1 VSAPS
6 NEDLPDGASWVRRH
20 RELLEPALAAAALL
34 AAWMLERT
42 GAHPGFWGTL
52 YAVSFAVAGYEAL
65 AEGTRAAL
73 RLRLDVDFLMAV
85 AAIGAAAIGE
95 YAEGAML
102 LVLFSLGHGLE
113 HYAMGQA
120 RKAIRALGRLT
131 PTVAWVRRG
140 GAFVEVPVASV
151 TVGDVVRIRPSER
164 VPMDGTVE
172 SGASSVDQSPITGE
186 SVPVEK
192 GPGDDVFAGTLNG
205 DGMLEVRVTRVAAD
219 STVARMIRLVEEAQ
233 GQKSTTQRYAERFTR
248 IYVPC
253 VVAATILM
261 WTVPPAFGWLTWAD
275 SFLRAM
281 TLLVGASPCALAI
294 STPAAVLSGVA
305 RAARAGILIKGGAHL
320 ESLGAIRAF
329 AMDKTGTLTAGRP
342 ALRRVIAIDGTPED
356 RVLAVAAS
364 LEEHSTHPLAHAVLA
379 AARSRGIAAR
389 PATDVQAIRGKGMSG
404 TVDGIPARLGALRL
418 FDGTDGAPEATD
430 AARSA
435 IAELEAEACTA
446 MLVAHGDRFIGAV
459 GLIDG
464 PRPEA
469 RTAVAALHALGV
481 RPLVMLTGDN
491 ERVAR
496 AVGDLVG
503 VDEVRASLMPERKIE
518 AVRELLSVH
527 RSVAMVGDGVNDAP
541 ALAAATVGIAMGK
554 SGTDVALEAAD
565 VALMSDDL
573 MRLPMAVGISRAAR
587 AIVRQNVAISMGMV
601 FVLIPLAVAGAVPV
615 WLAVIMHEGSTVA
628 VVLNSLRL
636 LGYRAPAPGAD
647 VPGTARAPQ
656 VPPG

>member
-1 VSAPS
+1 MSGTAIDEHP
-6 NEDLPDGASWVRRH
+6 EGASWLRRH
-20 RELLEPALAAAALL
+20 WDLAEPAIAGAALL
-34 AAWMLERT
+34 AAWLCERA
-42 GAHPGFWGTL
+42 GLPAWQWGTL
-52 YAVSFAVAGYEAL
+52 YAASYMVAGHAAL
-65 AEGTRAAL
+65 LEGARAAL

-131 PTVAWVRRG
+131 PTSAWVRRG
-140 GAFVEVPVASV
+140 ERFEEVPVAV
-151 TVGDVVRIRPSER
+151 LAVGDVVRVRPGER
-164 VPMDGTVE
+164 VPMDGTVVAGI
-172 SGASSVDQSPITGE
+172 GAIDQSPITGE

-192 GPGDDVFAGTLNG
+192 APGDDAFAGTLNG
-205 DGMLEVRVTRVAAD
+205 DGLLEVRVGRLAAD

-248 IYVPC
+248 VYVPC
-253 VVAATILM
+253 VVGATVLM
-261 WTVPPAFGWLTWAD
+261 WTVPPAAGWLPWQEA
-275 SFLRAM
+275 FLRAM

-294 STPAAVLSGVA
+294 STPAAVLAGVA

-320 ESLGAIRAF
+320 ESLGAVRAF
-329 AMDKTGTLTAGRP
+329 AMDKTGTLTVGRP
-342 ALRRVIAIDGTPED
+342 AVREVVALGGHAESD
-356 RVLAVAAS
+356 VLALAAA
-364 LEEHSTHPLAHAVLA
+364 LEEHSTHPLAHAVVA
-379 AARSRGIAAR
+379 AARARGIAFERASD
-389 PATDVQAIRGKGMSG
+389 AQAIRGKGMSG
-404 TVDGIPARLGALRL
+404 TVGGRDVRLGALRL
-418 FDGTDGAPEATD
+418 FDGQGGAPRATP
-430 AARSA
+430 
-435 IAELEAEACTA
+435 EAEAAVHRLESHACTA
-446 MLVAHGDRFIGAV
+446 MLVSRDGTFVGAV

-469 RTAVAALHALGV
+469 AEAIAALHALGV
-481 RPLVMLTGDN
+481 RPVVMLTGDN
-491 ERVAR
+491 Q
-496 AVGDLVG
+496 AVGDAVGRLVG
-503 VDEVRASLMPERKIE
+503 VDEVRASLMPEMKIE
-518 AVRELLSVH
+518 SVRGLLASH
-527 RSVAMVGDGVNDAP
+527 GSVAMVGDGVNDAP

-573 MRLPMAVGISRAAR
+573 MRLPFAVGISRASR
-587 AIVRQNVAISMGMV
+587 AIVRQNVTISMGMV
-601 FVLIPLAVAGAVPV
+601 FILIPLAVAGAIPV

-636 LGYRAPAPGAD
+636 LGYRAAGAPAG
-647 VPGTARAPQ
+647 RAPQ

>member
-1 VSAPS
+1 
-6 NEDLPDGASWVRRH
+6 
-20 RELLEPALAAAALL
+20 
-34 AAWMLERT
+34 M
-42 GAHPGFWGTL
+42 
-52 YAVSFAVAGYEAL
+52 
-65 AEGTRAAL
+65 
-73 RLRLDVDFLMAV
+73 RLDVDFLMAV

-131 PTVAWVRRG
+131 PTAAWVRRG
-140 GAFVEVPVASV
+140 DAFVEVPVASV
-151 TVGDVVRIRPSER
+151 TVGDVVRVRPSER

-172 SGASSVDQSPITGE
+172 AGSSSVDQSPITGE
-186 SVPVEK
+186 SIPVEK
-192 GPGDDVFAGTLNG
+192 GARDEVFAGTLNG
-205 DGMLEVRVTRVAAD
+205 DGLLEVRVTRIAAD
-219 STVARMIRLVEEAQ
+219 STVSRMIRLVEEAQ

-248 IYVPC
+248 VYVPC
-253 VVAATILM
+253 VVAATVLM
-261 WTVPPAFGWLTWAD
+261 WTLPPMAGWLTWPE

-294 STPAAVLSGVA
+294 STPAAVLAGVA

-320 ESLGAIRAF
+320 ESLGAIKAF
-329 AMDKTGTLTAGRP
+329 AMDKTGTLTLGRP

-364 LEEHSTHPLAHAVLA
+364 LEEHSTHPLANAVLA
-379 AARSRGIAAR
+379 AARARGVMFPQAA
-389 PATDVQAIRGKGMSG
+389 DVQAVRGKGMSG
-404 TVDGIPARLGALRL
+404 TVEGRPAHLGALRL
-418 FDGTDGAPEATD
+418 FEGTDGAPAATD
-430 AARSA
+430 VARAAVA
-435 IAELEAEACTA
+435 DLEEEACTV
-446 MLVAHGDRFIGAV
+446 MLVAHGGRFIGAI

-469 RTAVAALHALGV
+469 AHAVAALHALGV

-496 AVGDLVG
+496 AVGGLVG
-503 VDEVRASLMPERKIE
+503 IDEVRASLMPERKID
-518 AVRELLSVH
+518 AVRELLAAH
-527 RSVAMVGDGVNDAP
+527 GSVAMVGDGVNDAP

-573 MRLPMAVGISRAAR
+573 MRLPLAVGISRAAR
-587 AIVRQNVAISMGMV
+587 AIVRQNVTISMGMV

-615 WLAVIMHEGSTVA
+615 WVAVLMHEGSTVA

-636 LGYRAPAPGAD
+636 LGYRTPAPGAGM
-647 VPGTARAPQ
+647 PGAARAPHA
-656 VPPG
+656 PPG